1 MEALSTTASRIW
13 SRRRKNPEPPD
24 GLTYNGSNAAQ
35 NIGESYETPTPPP
48 LLCRRQPIRTFKV
61 TSTWLSRGMVDS
73 DITHAMDEELSYQ
86 NVEEFADIEAP
97 IRESLSRHQF
107 ELQDKEG
114 AEEVMLTKQTDKEEI
129 KIVFSVSSILD
140 ESADLDEVITTAD
153 GDKKTE
159 EADTN
164 GASALSLALR
174 IAITKKEK
182 GTMAFDLIAKEEDV
196 SLINIEYN
204 QDRSFL
210 LPESAYQS
218 RRGSRR
224 YLGPN
229 CLALDVSLQ
238 QSFQSYLSNTGVNQD
253 VIKLIVDYAQYK
265 RRREYAAW
273 LKNLGNF
280 TDN

>member
-1 MEALSTTASRIW
+1 MTLISIVFY
-13 SRRRKNPEPPD
+13 
-24 GLTYNGSNAAQ
+24 LT
-35 NIGESYETPTPPP
+35 
-48 LLCRRQPIRTFKV
+48 
-61 TSTWLSRGMVDS
+61 VDA

-86 NVEEFADIEAP
+86 SVEDFAGIEVP
-97 IRESLSRHQF
+97 IRESLSKHQF

-114 AEEVMLTKQTDKEEI
+114 AEEVLLTKQTDKEEI
-129 KIVFSVSSILD
+129 KVVFSVSSILD
-140 ESADLDEVITTAD
+140 ESADLDDVITTAD
-153 GDKKTE
+153 DDKKTDE
-159 EADTN
+159 TNTN

-174 IAITKKEK
+174 VAITKVSKKDK
-182 GTMAFDLIAKEEDV
+182 GTMAFDLIAKEDEV

-238 QSFQSYLSNTGVNQD
+238 QSFQSYLSNTGINQD

-265 RRREYAAW
+265 RRKEYAAW